1 MKRLGEADIRLGTVG
16 ETKAEADRK
25 AGIKLVIIVGTGARL
40 ETTLEQT
47 SSIWFDLRTGSIVG
61 LWPVLILDVKLVC
74 KGTKSESSTWESR

>member
-25 AGIKLVIIVGTGARL
+25 VGRKLVIIVETGARL

-47 SSIWFDLRTGSIVG
+47 SSIIFDLRTGSIAGSLPG
-61 LWPVLILDVKLVC
+61 LTLDVELVC
-74 KGTKSESSTWESR
+74 GGTILESSSWESW